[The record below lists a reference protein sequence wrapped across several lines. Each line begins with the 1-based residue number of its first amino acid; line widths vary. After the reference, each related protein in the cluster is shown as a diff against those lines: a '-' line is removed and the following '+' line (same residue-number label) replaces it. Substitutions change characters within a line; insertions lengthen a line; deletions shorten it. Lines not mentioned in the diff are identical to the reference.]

1 MKKELHILND
11 YKRLKV
17 FFSQTIAL
25 SSDEY
30 VRIACIQS
38 SIRTYFCT
46 HSQSKCEYL
55 LMNIPQER
63 QYANVRA
70 SHTSIDLFE
79 IEIQLEVSENYSPCR
94 MLSNAQKCSINL
106 QPVS

>member
-1 MKKELHILND
+1 MIKELHILND
-11 YKRLKV
+11 FRLLKV
-17 FFSQTIAL
+17 FFHKPLRCLVTSFK
-25 SSDEY
+25 S
-30 VRIACIQS
+30 IACIQS